1 MAVSVVAF
9 TPAIPN
15 AHAGV
20 NTPAL
25 FIQPSSQ
32 ALAAAGSSVIYNV
45 NVANMST
52 FAGWDIYVHSDP
64 TILNPVSFALG
75 TFMPAGFES
84 IHCINNAGTSC
95 DANDAPGIVH
105 SGFASFGFASGS
117 GTLFTITYTAV
128 AGPGTRVNFPE
139 TSTGNTGLNSL
150 FDVSGANVTGVPE
163 VSGTYGTL
171 VNPTSTSVTCGV
183 SPVVVGSSLTCI
195 ATVTDTSSTPS
206 TPTGTVAFATSGSG
220 SFGGSPCNLA
230 GSGPS
235 SSCSATYSPTA
246 VGTGTHTI
254 TATYSPD
261 AAHTSSFG
269 TTPVTVK
276 AALAADFTSSP
287 AAPSVGQAVTFTSTV
302 SGGTTPYSYS
312 WTFGDGGTS
321 TAASPTHAYAAGGT
335 FTVALTVTD
344 ASSPVQSKTA
354 SHTVTIAATLAADF
368 TSSPAHPT
376 IGGTVSFTSTVT
388 GGTTPYSY
396 SWTFGDGGTSTAAN
410 PTHAY
415 ATSGLFTV
423 TLTVSDSSTP
433 AQSKTASHS
442 VTVAGPVSADFASSP
457 SAPTAGQTVTFTST
471 VSGGTAPYTY
481 SWTFGDG
488 GTSSAA
494 NPTHAYATA
503 GVFTVTLMVTDSSTP
518 AQSATASHTV
528 TVSGPLTADF
538 TSSPV
543 HPVIGGTVSFT
554 STVAGGTGPY
564 SYSWTFGDGG
574 TSTAASPTHAYTAAG
589 TFTVTLTVTDSSTP
603 VQSKTASHTVT
614 VASALVAS
622 FTISPASP
630 TIGQTV
636 TFTSTVTGGTTPY
649 VYAWTFGDGGSSNL
663 PSPTHVYTAPGTY
676 TVTLMVTD
684 SSTPTQTRT
693 ASTPLT
699 VTAPFAADFTFSPSS
714 PNVGQT
720 VTFTSTVSGGKTP
733 YTYSWTFGDG
743 GTSTAANPTHVYTA
757 AGTFTVTL
765 TVHDSSSPSQSK
777 IVSHSVALA
786 APDFTITVST
796 ASVGPLVPAN
806 ASDGVGGTNAA
817 PNATSTITVTALH
830 GFTGTVTL
838 TLTPSANLN
847 AYLNVTSITLTSTKT
862 VGGALLTV
870 NSNFVGNYAV
880 TVKGQSGTLSH
891 SVSVSATVVD
901 FNVNASPLSIG
912 PLQPNQVGSTTVT
925 VTGMNGITT
934 SVSVSRNP
942 GGTTGTLTLSTC
954 SLTST
959 ATTCSGTL
967 TVSSDVPGVYQVV
980 VDAISNVAVSGGDLG
995 ANTVTVDHQVVVTV
1009 IVKDFAISASPTT
1022 IGPQNA
1028 GATGTSMITVTALDG
1043 FTGTVSFTLTPSSTH
1058 VTASISPTSLTFTSG
1073 GATSLTATLSVSFNQ
1088 LGTYSV
1094 IVNGTSAGYPFHS
1107 VRVHVVSPATVLV
1120 TPTTQGLAAPG
1131 STVSY
1136 SVNVV
1141 SMPAFAGYDIS
1152 VRTTN
1157 AVLSPN
1163 SIDTSASIIPGFFE
1177 TVNCVNGGFDASG
1190 AAIPSGSPGNLNCGP
1205 TDGPGIAHS
1214 AGASIAGFAAGDGV
1228 LFTVNYIAGKIFT
1241 LSANPTSLGPLV
1253 PANASDGTGG
1263 TNAAPNATSTVN
1275 LGLLGFGTSVTVF
1288 NDAVLDP
1295 NGNAIAHNTQSANY
1309 GVSSGTINLTLT
1321 PSTGLNAYISQTS
1334 FTASGTATVTVNSN
1348 FVGNYNLVV
1357 TGTFG
1362 TLTSQSVTLTV
1373 TVVDFNVGASPLTVG
1388 PLRPNQV
1395 GSTSVSVTGL
1405 NGISTSVSVSR
1416 NPGGTTG
1423 TLTLSTCS
1431 LTSTVTTCTG
1441 TLTVSSDVAGVYLV
1455 LVDATANVNVNGGNL
1470 GANVVTVDHQVTVTV
1485 TVQDFAISASPSTIG
1500 PQGPGATGTSM
1511 ITVTALEGFTGTIRF
1526 ALTPSSTH
1534 VTASVSPTSLT
1545 FTSGGATSLTTTLSV
1560 SFDQIGTYAVL
1571 VNGSSTGYPSHA
1583 VRVHVISPATVLI
1596 TPLTQG
1602 LATPGS
1608 TVSYSVSVVSMP
1620 TFAGYDIS
1628 VQTNNAVLSPNTI
1641 DTSGSVIPGFFE
1653 TVNCVNGGFDG
1664 HGNSIPLNAP
1674 GNLNCGSSD
1683 GPGVAHSAGSSTAGF
1698 ASGDGL
1704 LFTINYIAG
1713 AADFSISA
1721 SPSAV
1726 GNLGAGQ
1733 TGTSTITISTV
1744 TPSSTALTIFNDV
1757 IFDTNGNSV
1766 AHNTQ
1771 NANYGASSFT
1781 VFLSSAPSSGLT
1793 ANISPTSVSLSSA
1806 NPTATATLSFSAS
1819 TNGNY
1824 NVFVSGSASG
1834 LPNAP
1839 THSLTVTV
1847 QVTDFTVT
1855 ASPSTIAP
1863 PFGVTSGSSTITVT
1877 GLNGFTGTVTLTL
1890 QPSSGLTASIAPT
1903 TITLNSGTTS
1913 GTATLQVSAT
1923 QSGTYTVIVTGS
1935 SPSFQSRS
1943 TKVTVIIQVSDFKI
1957 SASPNFFTGT
1967 SQNGKNKFSSTI
1979 SITSVGSFSGTV
1991 NLSATS
1997 SPNSKVSLSF
2007 SATSVTVPSGG
2018 KVTSTLFI
2026 SIGPHAT
2033 AGTYTITVTG
2043 TSGSITHTTTITVII
2058 PNKTIQINSISETN
2072 PLSVSASGGVQTFIV
2087 GLTNTGTT
2095 TQYVQVVISGV
2106 STTGAHAFT
2115 AQSTA
2120 VAVAAGATVNITV
2133 QTPAN
2138 TFTGAD
2144 VGRTFNFQA
2153 NAFFGSSPTTMTN
2166 VSQPSTGSFSVVA

>member
-415 ATSGLFTV
+415 AT
-423 TLTVSDSSTP
+423 
-433 AQSKTASHS
+433 
-442 VTVAGPVSADFASSP
+442 
-457 SAPTAGQTVTFTST
+457 
-471 VSGGTAPYTY
+471 
-481 SWTFGDG
+481 
-488 GTSSAA
+488 
-494 NPTHAYATA
+494 A

-684 SSTPTQTRT
+684 SSTPTQTKT

-806 ASDGVGGTNAA
+806 ASDGAGGTNAA

-1043 FTGTVSFTLTPSSTH
+1043 FTGTVSFMLTPSSTH

-1157 AVLSPN
+1157 TVLSPN

-1253 PANASDGTGG
+1253 PANASDGAGG

-1423 TLTLSTCS
+1423 TLT
-1431 LTSTVTTCTG
+1431 
-1441 TLTVSSDVAGVYLV
+1441 VSSDVAGVYLV

-1545 FTSGGATSLTTTLSV
+1545 FASGGATSLTTTLSV

-1653 TVNCVNGGFDG
+1653 TVNCVNGGLDG

-1771 NANYGASSFT
+1771 NANYGASS
-1781 VFLSSAPSSGLT
+1781 LPYSSARP
-1793 ANISPTSVSLSSA
+1793 
-1806 NPTATATLSFSAS
+1806 
-1819 TNGNY
+1819 
-1824 NVFVSGSASG
+1824 
-1834 LPNAP
+1834 
-1839 THSLTVTV
+1839 
-1847 QVTDFTVT
+1847 
-1855 ASPSTIAP
+1855 
-1863 PFGVTSGSSTITVT
+1863 
-1877 GLNGFTGTVTLTL
+1877 
-1890 QPSSGLTASIAPT
+1890 
-1903 TITLNSGTTS
+1903 
-1913 GTATLQVSAT
+1913 
-1923 QSGTYTVIVTGS
+1923 
-1935 SPSFQSRS
+1935 R
-1943 TKVTVIIQVSDFKI
+1943 
-1957 SASPNFFTGT
+1957 
-1967 SQNGKNKFSSTI
+1967 
-1979 SITSVGSFSGTV
+1979 
-1991 NLSATS
+1991 
-1997 SPNSKVSLSF
+1997 
-2007 SATSVTVPSGG
+2007 
-2018 KVTSTLFI
+2018 
-2026 SIGPHAT
+2026 
-2033 AGTYTITVTG
+2033 
-2043 TSGSITHTTTITVII
+2043 
-2058 PNKTIQINSISETN
+2058 
-2072 PLSVSASGGVQTFIV
+2072 
-2087 GLTNTGTT
+2087 TGTT
-2095 TQYVQVVISGV
+2095 TCS
-2106 STTGAHAFT
+2106 
-2115 AQSTA
+2115 
-2120 VAVAAGATVNITV
+2120 
-2133 QTPAN
+2133 
-2138 TFTGAD
+2138 
-2144 VGRTFNFQA
+2144 
-2153 NAFFGSSPTTMTN
+2153 
-2166 VSQPSTGSFSVVA
+2166 